1 MLPFCLKGRDDLK
14 RTIALLLSML
24 MILSM
29 TAIGFAAVGV
39 NDYKVVIE
47 KPLDEVRLFN
57 DSDKFFV
64 SGYIMA
70 NQLDDIDWIE
80 IKVDN
85 LAAERFNHGTSDF
98 NDIVSP
104 WSNDKFK
111 FNFVVDPKDWDIEE
125 SDSDNDYEITVTAYI
140 DPANSSVPNQEKH
153 DTESVEILYGYA
165 TAYGIQITHPASN
178 LVVSSWS
185 NDPLIK
191 GWIKADEGDV
201 LESLVI
207 EVQQIGQSG
216 KVTMTLIDEASEF
229 VTMSNDH
236 YYFEKKWDVTKA
248 GDFRITV
255 NAVLDVD
262 ESVNDRPL
270 NDSQDVKVT
279 LNPNYQGDKDEDMGT
294 YPAAPAVAGKILKS
308 YGIPNNVGGK
318 NLIALVAKKM
328 GPGTDFNGIAKT
340 NTVQYKAAI
349 TDFLEDQL
357 GVTNLANYDYVKKT
371 GGGKPEAMGNG
382 NKKVK

>member
-1 MLPFCLKGRDDLK
+1 M
-14 RTIALLLSML
+14 LLSVM
-24 MILSM
+24 MILTM
-29 TAIGFAAVGV
+29 TAFGFAAVGV

-47 KPLDEVRLFN
+47 KPLDELRLFN

-70 NQLDDIDWIE
+70 NQLDEIDWIE
-80 IKVDN
+80 ISIDGATP
-85 LAAERFNHGTSDF
+85 LRFVKGTPNF
-98 NDIVSP
+98 NITVSP
-104 WSNDKFK
+104 WKNDKFNFK
-111 FNFVVDPKDWDIEE
+111 FIVDPEVWSIDQ
-125 SDSDNDYEITVTAYI
+125 SDSINDYAVMVRAYI
-140 DPANSSVPNQEKH
+140 DPANPAYSDQEKY
-153 DTESVEILYGYA
+153 DVETVEVFYGYP
-165 TAYGIQITHPASN
+165 TAYDIEITHPTNN

-207 EVQQIGQSG
+207 EVQEIGQSG
-216 KVTMTLIDEASEF
+216 KITMSLIDEANEY
-229 VTMSNDH
+229 VTMSNDK

-255 NAVLDVD
+255 MAVLDVD
-262 ESVNDRPL
+262 ESINDRNL
-270 NDSQDVKVT
+270 DDSHDVKVT
-279 LNPNYQGDKDEDMGT
+279 LNPNYQGDKDEAMEA

-318 NLIALVAKKM
+318 NLIALVAKEM
-328 GPGTDFNGIAKT
+328 GPGTNFKGIAKT

-349 TDFLEDQL
+349 TDFLELQL
-357 GVTNLANYDYVKKT
+357 GVTNLENYVVVKKT
-371 GGGKPEAMGNG
+371 GGGKP
-382 NKKVK
+382 

>member
-1 MLPFCLKGRDDLK
+1 MLPFYLKGRDILK

-57 DSDKFFV
+57 DLDKFFV
-64 SGYIMA
+64 TGCIAA
-70 NQLDDIDWIE
+70 NQFDEIDWIE
-80 IKVDN
+80 ISVDGMTPLRFIKGTTN
-85 LAAERFNHGTSDF
+85 FNAA
-98 NDIVSP
+98 VSP
-104 WSNDKFK
+104 WKNDKFE
-111 FNFVVDPKDWDIEE
+111 FSFTVDPEIWSIDQTDA
-125 SDSDNDYEITVTAYI
+125 DNDYAIIVRAYI
-140 DPANSSVPNQEKH
+140 DPANPAYSDQEKF
-153 DTESVEILYGYA
+153 DLEMVEVLYGYA
-165 TAYGIQITHPASN
+165 TAYDIQITHPASN

-191 GWIKADEGDV
+191 GWIKADEGDM

-207 EVQQIGQSG
+207 EVQEIGQSG
-216 KVTMTLIDEASEF
+216 KVTMSLIDEASEF
-229 VTMSNDH
+229 VTMSNNN

-270 NDSQDVKVT
+270 NDSHDVKVT
-279 LNPNYQGDKDEDMGT
+279 LNPNYQGDKDEDMEA

-328 GPGTDFNGIAKT
+328 GPGTDFNGVAKT

-349 TDFLEDQL
+349 TDFLEEQL

-371 GGGKPEAMGNG
+371 GGGKPETMGGG
-382 NKKVK
+382 NKKIK

>member
-1 MLPFCLKGRDDLK
+1 LKGRDDLK
-14 RTIALLLSML
+14 RLIAVLLSML

-29 TAIGFAAVGV
+29 TAVGFATVDED
-39 NDYKVVIE
+39 DYKVVIE

-80 IKVDN
+80 IQVDN
-85 LAAERFNHGTSDF
+85 LTAERIYDNDSEF

-125 SDSDNDYEITVTAYI
+125 SDSDNVYEITVTAYI

-165 TAYGIQITHPASN
+165 TAYDIQITHPASN

-207 EVQQIGQSG
+207 EIQKIGESG
-216 KVTMTLIDEASEF
+216 KVTMKLIDESSEF
-229 VTMSNDH
+229 VTMSNDK
-236 YYFEKKWDVTKA
+236 YYFEKKWDVTQT

-255 NAVLDVD
+255 EAVLDVD
-262 ESVNDRPL
+262 ERVDDRTL
-270 NDSQDVKVT
+270 NDSHDVKVT
-279 LNPNYQGDKDEDMGT
+279 LNPNYEDDEDEAMEA

-318 NLIALVAKKM
+318 NLIALVAKEM
-328 GPGTDFNGIAKT
+328 GPGTNFKGIAKT
-340 NTVQYKAAI
+340 NTVQYKTAI

-357 GVTNLANYDYVKKT
+357 GVANLGNYVVVKKT
-371 GGGKPEAMGNG
+371 GGGKPEAVSNG
-382 NKKVK
+382 NKKIK